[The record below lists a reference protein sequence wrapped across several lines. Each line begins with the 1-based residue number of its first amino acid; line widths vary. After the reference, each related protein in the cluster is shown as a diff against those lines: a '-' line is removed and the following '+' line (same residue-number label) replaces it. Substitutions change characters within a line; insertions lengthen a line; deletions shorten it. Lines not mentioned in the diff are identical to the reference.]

1 MWDYI
6 NWRHW
11 RVLIKLDPNKN
22 LTQKSLAAVLDCSPE
37 AIVLGG
43 TQGINTENTMRLL
56 QILNRAGYSGTVVQE
71 ISDPSVVIDGVDA
84 YFIPVVLNSP
94 HYKWITGLH
103 HEAIK
108 KYKDSIDWNKVLAEG
123 YIICNPASMAGIV
136 TGAIPVDVENAVAY
150 SILAEK
156 LLGIPVLYIE
166 YSGVFG
172 DPSLVEAVAGK
183 SENIHVIYGG
193 GITSPDQAQR
203 MLKWADT
210 IVIGNVVYENPEC
223 LRTIFDEVV
232 V

>member
-1 MWDYI
+1 MWDPV

-11 RVLIKLDPNKN
+11 RVIIKLDPNKI
-22 LTQKSLAAVLDCSPE
+22 LTQESLSAVLDCNPE

-43 TQGINTENTMRLL
+43 TQGINKENTMWLL
-56 QILNRAGYSGTVVQE
+56 DVLCRAGYTGTVVQE
-71 ISDPSVVIDGVDA
+71 ISDPSVVIEGVDA

-94 HYKWITGLH
+94 HYQWITGFH

-108 KYKDSIDWNKVLAEG
+108 KYQDSIDWNKVLTEG
-123 YIICNPASMAGIV
+123 YVICNTVSMAGIV
-136 TGAIPVDVENAVAY
+136 TGAMPVDAENAVAY

-156 LLGIPVLYIE
+156 LLGIPVIYIE

-193 GITSPDQAQR
+193 GITRPGQAQR

-223 LRTIFDEVV
+223 LRPIFNKVFQ
-232 V
+232 